1 MTFSSSAKAEI
12 CKLPIGK
19 PCCAVAEAYGVF
31 LYGNT
36 FSASEIKIITECR
49 PLGERLS
56 ALLQTGFDLT
66 FDLLPPDTAEDK
78 QSYVINAPDKLERI
92 AATIGYDSGGVLA
105 HHINF
110 GILEDSCCNVS
121 LIRGAFL
128 AGGSVTDPDKG
139 YHLELT
145 TSRRS
150 VSRSL
155 FTLLMEL
162 GFSPKDAMRRGNYVI
177 YFKQSGVIEDFLT
190 TVGAPQAAM
199 SLMTAKVEKDMRNA
213 IQRRVNC
220 DTANVDK
227 SVEAAQTQLAAIR
240 RIEQGRGLEN
250 LPDKLHQTALLRIVN
265 PEASLAELSQ
275 LADPPVTKSCMSH
288 RLKKLV
294 MMGKEVVL

>member
-1 MTFSSSAKAEI
+1 M
-12 CKLPIGK
+12 CKLPMGK
-19 PCCAVAEAYGVF
+19 PCCAVAEAYGIF

-36 FSASEIKIITECR
+36 FSADEIKIVTECR
-49 PLGERLS
+49 PLGGRLS
-56 ALLQTGFDLT
+56 ALLQAGFDLT
-66 FDLLPPDTAEDK
+66 FDFIPPDDAEDK

-110 GILEDSCCNVS
+110 GILEEPCCSVS

-128 AGGSVTDPDKG
+128 AGGSVTAPDKG

-145 TSRRS
+145 TNRRS

-190 TVGAPQAAM
+190 TIGAPQAAM
-199 SLMTAKVEKDMRNA
+199 SLMTAKVEKDMRNT

-240 RIEQGRGLEN
+240 RIEQGQGLEN
-250 LPDKLHQTALLRIVN
+250 LPNKLHQTALLRIVN

-288 RLKKLV
+288 RLKKLIAL
-294 MMGKEVVL
+294 GEEVVL